1 MAGAVGA
8 SVCEIYTDVDGVFTA
23 DPRIVEAAR
32 KVDEVGYDEMAELAA
47 AGAKVL
53 QSRSVEMARRHGVQ
67 IHVRSAFREE
77 SGTWVRD
84 RSEDDM
90 EGVLISGVALDT
102 DEAKVTIDDVPDR
115 PGVAARIFK
124 AIAAE
129 GINVDMIVQNVSHEA
144 KTDLSFTAPRAD
156 LQRLRE
162 ALDALTAE
170 VGAARFTVDDEIAKV
185 SLVGA
190 GMRSHPG
197 VAADMFDALATEGI
211 NIEMI
216 STSPIRVSCV
226 IRRADADRA
235 VQVVHTRFGLGA
247 SA

>member
-1 MAGAVGA
+1 
-8 SVCEIYTDVDGVFTA
+8 
-23 DPRIVEAAR
+23 
-32 KVDEVGYDEMAELAA
+32 
-47 AGAKVL
+47 
-53 QSRSVEMARRHGVQ
+53 
-67 IHVRSAFREE
+67 
-77 SGTWVRD
+77 
-84 RSEDDM
+84 M